1 MNTVFQWE
9 EDYPKRAW
17 KMSKQSNGDSK
28 PPCLPRNGLVKIP
41 TPSNGLGSASITKGT
56 PAVKNRLCQP
66 SCMPA
71 IIGQALPNHSD
82 LTGLVSPLP
91 LVTLTGLPSPSTIIP
106 LGLSPGSETAP
117 LIDPS
122 SMDRVSAS
130 SSDRQLA
137 LDEKILNRLFWYFST
152 CEKCVL
158 AQVCKAWRRILY
170 QPKFWVGMTPVLHA
184 KELYNVQPS
193 GEKEF
198 VNLQGFVVRGFDGF
212 CLVGVSDLDI
222 CEFIDNYPLSKKG
235 VKSMSLKRSTITDAG
250 LEVMLE
256 QMQGVVR
263 LELSGCNDFTEAGLW
278 SSLNARITSLSVSDC
293 INVADDAIAAIS
305 QLLPNL
311 TELNLQAYHVTDTA
325 LAYFT
330 AKQGYTTH
338 TLRLSSCW
346 EITNHGVVNMVHS
359 LPNLTMLSL
368 SGCSKVTDDGV
379 ELVAE
384 NLRKLR
390 SLDLSW
396 CPRITDMALE
406 YIACDLHK
414 LEELV
419 LDRCVRITDTGLS
432 YLSTM
437 SSLRSLYLRWCCQ
450 VQDFGLKHLL
460 SMRSLRL
467 LSLAGCPLLTTT
479 GMSGLVQLQDLEELE
494 LTNCPGASPELFK
507 YFSQH
512 LPHCMVIE

>member
-1 MNTVFQWE
+1 MSNT
-9 EDYPKRAW
+9 
-17 KMSKQSNGDSK
+17 SNGDTK
-28 PPCLPRNGLVKIP
+28 AQCLPRNGLVKIP
-41 TPSNGLGSASITKGT
+41 GPTNGLGSASITKGT

-66 SCMPA
+66 PSVPA
-71 IIGQALPNHSD
+71 ILSQAFPKHSEHINTAVHPILPPPPTHS
-82 LTGLVSPLP
+82 
-91 LVTLTGLPSPSTIIP
+91 IP
-106 LGLSPGSETAP
+106 LGLSPGEEDLQISCG
-117 LIDPS
+117 PS
-122 SMDRVSAS
+122 TDRFQGTGV
-130 SSDRQLA
+130 DWHLA
-137 LDEKILNRLFWYFST
+137 LDEKILSRLFSYFSA

-158 AQVCKAWRRILY
+158 AQVCKTWRRLLY
-170 QPKFWVGMTPVLHA
+170 QARFWVGLTPVLHA
-184 KELYNVQPS
+184 KELYTVLPT

-198 VNLQGFVVRGFDGF
+198 VSLQGFAVRGFESF

-235 VKSMSLKRSTITDAG
+235 VKSVSLKRSTITDAG

-278 SSLNARITSLSVSDC
+278 SSLHGRITSLSVSDC
-293 INVADDAIAAIS
+293 INVADDAVAAIS

-311 TELNLQAYHVTDTA
+311 GELNLQAYHVTDTA

-330 AKQGYTTH
+330 AKQGRATH
-338 TLRLSSCW
+338 TLRLHSCW
-346 EITNHGVVNMVHS
+346 EITNHGVVNVVHS

-384 NLRKLR
+384 NLRRLR
-390 SLDLSW
+390 GLDLSW
-396 CPRITDMALE
+396 CPRLTDTALE

-450 VQDFGLKHLL
+450 VRDTWDTTEPDHTRYQRPRLITGGQQKESL
-460 SMRSLRL
+460 SIGFLGECEREETHVCVQNRL
-467 LSLAGCPLLTTT
+467 TFCES
-479 GMSGLVQLQDLEELE
+479 
-494 LTNCPGASPELFK
+494 
-507 YFSQH
+507 H
-512 LPHCMVIE
+512 